1 MDNVTHTLIGVL
13 VGEAA
18 AHLTKPSPNG
28 LSQTQRRSLFV
39 TTMAIGSNLP
49 DLDFL
54 YSTLTGSKLDYL
66 LHHRGHT
73 HTFVVAVLI
82 AGIVWLGY
90 ELWARRRALTMARS
104 DRIALIGLALL
115 APVLHI
121 FMDMANNYGVHPW
134 WPFDNRWTYGDSV
147 FIVEPLL
154 WAAAAPTL
162 FLLRTRL
169 ARALVGLVL
178 IAGIALTFLT
188 GMVPI
193 PIAVAYT
200 ALVAA
205 LVYAGMKLEPRTA
218 VIIGLSVWIGTT
230 AGFIYMSHRAGAR
243 VDTLAARLFPNAHSF
258 DHVLTPMP
266 VNPICWELIL
276 VQEEAGAL
284 VLRRAMLSMAPNWIP
299 AAHCPGR
306 SLDIPITAPL
316 QAVAAPDSRELQ
328 WHGEVR
334 SDIDTLLGTWRE
346 NCRVEALMRFVRAPW
361 LARIEGDGLVIGDL
375 RYDRENGLGF
385 SEIEVDSDA
394 EPCPTL
400 VPPWVPPRADLLER
414 RNEPKG

>member
-1 MDNVTHTLIGVL
+1 MDNITHTLIGVL

-18 AHLTKPSPNG
+18 ANITKPSADG
-28 LSQTQRRSLFV
+28 LSQAQRRSMFV
-39 TTMAIGSNLP
+39 ATMAIGSNLP

-54 YSTLTGSKLDYL
+54 YSTITGSKLDYL

-73 HTFVVAVLI
+73 HTFVISILI
-82 AGIVWLGY
+82 AGMLWLGY
-90 ELWARRRALTMARS
+90 ELWARRRNRRLSRS
-104 DRIALIGLALL
+104 DRVSLIAIALL

-134 WPFDNRWTYGDSV
+134 WPFDNRWTFGDSV

-169 ARALVGLVL
+169 ARVIVGLVL
-178 IAGIALTFLT
+178 IAGVALTFLT
-188 GMVPI
+188 GMVPV
-193 PIAVAYT
+193 PFAAAYT

-205 LVYAGMKLEPRTA
+205 LVYAGAKLQPRTA
-218 VIIGLSVWIGTT
+218 LILGLSVWLGTT
-230 AGFIYMSHRAGAR
+230 VGFVYMSHRAGAR
-243 VDTLAARLFPNAHSF
+243 VGTLAAHLFPNARSL

-266 VNPICWELIL
+266 VNPLCWEVIL
-276 VQEEAGAL
+276 VQEESRSL

-299 AAHCPGR
+299 AANCPGR

-316 QAVAAPDSRELQ
+316 QNVAVEDTRDLK

-334 SDIDTLLGTWRE
+334 SEIDTLLGMWRE

-361 LARIEGDGLVIGDL
+361 LARIEDDLVIGDL
-375 RYDRENGLGF
+375 RYDREEGLGF
-385 SEIEVDSDA
+385 AELAVESDA
-394 EPCPTL
+394 EPCPRL
-400 VPPWVPPRADLLER
+400 VPPWVPPRDDLRER
-414 RNEPKG
+414 RNERLHE